1 MSILAGRGQSVV
13 DPESAHILLSL
24 EYRVNVVVNEPE
36 LSVSRIFAHQVRSS
50 ELRITVN
57 QCNGSAEF
65 GRQMKGQS
73 GFASSRGARKVNS
86 IACMKVSECTG
97 CYFSQISS
105 QHKALTGLGQYIVD
119 FGWKSNSCN

>member
-1 MSILAGRGQSVV
+1 MSILARRSQSVV

-24 EYRVNVVVNEPE
+24 DYRVDVVVNELE

-57 QCNGSAEF
+57 QCNGPAEF

-73 GFASSRGARKVNS
+73 GFASSRGPRKVNS
-86 IACMKVSECTG
+86 VACMKVSERSVR
-97 CYFSQISS
+97 YILEIRS
-105 QHKALTGLGQYIVD
+105 QHKALTGLGQDTVD
-119 FGWKSNSCN
+119 FGWKSNSVN